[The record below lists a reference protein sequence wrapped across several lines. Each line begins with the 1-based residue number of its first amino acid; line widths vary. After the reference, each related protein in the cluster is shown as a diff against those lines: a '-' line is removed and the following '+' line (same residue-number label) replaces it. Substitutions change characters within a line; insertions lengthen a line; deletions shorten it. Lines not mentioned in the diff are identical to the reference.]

1 MNKIIVTN
9 NAWSKLIS
17 IIKNSNNNSFML
29 SASSGGCNGFSYQF
43 KMITDDKYKEAL
55 KENPV
60 IEKNKGINVLIE
72 PKNEYLLSGTT
83 IDYLKQDLK
92 NGIFES
98 KFIFI
103 PDKQLTYSC
112 GCGTSFSY
120 RYINE

>member
-1 MNKIIVTN
+1 MNKLIVTN
-9 NAWSKLIS
+9 SAWGKLIS

-29 SASSGGCNGFSYQF
+29 SATSGGCNGFNYKF

-55 KENPV
+55 KDNPV
-60 IEKNKGINVLIE
+60 IEKNNGVNVLIE

-92 NGIFES
+92 NGIFEN

-103 PDKQLTYSC
+103 PDKKLTYSC
-112 GCGTSFSY
+112 GCGNSFNY
-120 RYINE
+120 RCINE

>member
-120 RYINE
+120 RYVNE

>member
-43 KMITDDKYKEAL
+43 KMITNDKYKEAL